1 MITPMPSAA
10 PMRISPVL
18 CSIALLSACASG
30 PSVLK
35 KTAAADLGCPSKQL
49 ELEQLDKSKGGSS
62 WLVTGCG
69 KTAQYTVLKKTVTRT
84 TEVSAYTPPAP
95 PAAPAPPAPP
105 SPEQQAQMQA
115 FMDQHNQRMA
125 QSQAKRDEFFANNGQ
140 QPLPPQARPAPADAP
155 APAAS
160 PVSSS
165 SSYSGHVCLNDAYYS
180 CPDAESTMAL
190 GAYGSCKMK
199 CMMGGSKC
207 SSCAPGAG
215 ERCTR
220 QAPRDPEC
228 RK

>member
-1 MITPMPSAA
+1 MFTRLFLSCA
-10 PMRISPVL
+10 
-18 CSIALLSACASG
+18 ALLLASCASG

-49 ELEQLDKSKGGSS
+49 ELEQLDKSRAGTT

-69 KTAQYTVLKKTVTRT
+69 KTAQYSVAKKNVTRT
-84 TEVSAYTPPAP
+84 SEITAYTPP
-95 PAAPAPPAPP
+95 PAPPAPP
-105 SPEQQAQMQA
+105 SAEQQAQMQA

-125 QSQAKRDEFFANNGQ
+125 ENRAKRDEFFANNGQ
-140 QPLPPQARPAPADAP
+140 QPPPPPERPSAAPQPAPASP
-155 APAAS
+155 APVAAS
-160 PVSSS
+160 SN
-165 SSYSGHVCLNDAYYS
+165 YSGHVCLNDQYYA

-207 SSCAPGAG
+207 SSCSVGAG

-220 QAPRDPEC
+220 EAQRDAEC
-228 RK
+228 RKQ